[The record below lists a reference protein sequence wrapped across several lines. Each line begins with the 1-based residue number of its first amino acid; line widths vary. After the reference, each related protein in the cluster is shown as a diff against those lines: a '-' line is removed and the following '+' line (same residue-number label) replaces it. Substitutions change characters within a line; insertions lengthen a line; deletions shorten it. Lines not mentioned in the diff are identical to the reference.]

1 MTTSATSLSMALCQD
16 QHFFFIFLILTL
28 QNPFLEAFHC
38 GCDNQLEAAPR
49 DLWAMAGGFG
59 DSWAKVL
66 ISFVLTA
73 IMVALLVPHPFL
85 ELLLFGPQLLK
96 FLWLKNFASVVSLDV
111 IPSLEASHRRPRP
124 LWLLLWLAKLAL
136 EV

>member
-38 GCDNQLEAAPR
+38 GCDNQLEAA
-49 DLWAMAGGFG
+49 MAGGFG

-66 ISFVLTA
+66 MS
-73 IMVALLVPHPFL
+73 
-85 ELLLFGPQLLK
+85 
-96 FLWLKNFASVVSLDV
+96 
-111 IPSLEASHRRPRP
+111 
-124 LWLLLWLAKLAL
+124 
-136 EV
+136 

>member
-1 MTTSATSLSMALCQD
+1 MPRPT
-16 QHFFFIFLILTL
+16 FFFHLSYFNTSKSLLGGISLWLRQPARGGYGGWIRRFMGESFDELT
-28 QNPFLEAFHC
+28 
-38 GCDNQLEAAPR
+38 
-49 DLWAMAGGFG
+49 
-59 DSWAKVL
+59 V
-66 ISFVLTA
+66 

-85 ELLLFGPQLLK
+85 EVLLFGPQLLK

-124 LWLLLWLAKLAL
+124 IWLLLWLAKLAL